1 MRLDADALRSGLAG
15 KRIGWPLHCF
25 ETVDSTN
32 RVAMRLAR
40 EGAAEGTAVLADGQT
55 DGKGRLRRGWQ
66 SPPGCNLYLSVIL
79 RPALAVPEI
88 SRITLLAGVAAAE
101 TIASACPQGGVGI
114 KWPNDVRIRG
124 RKACGILAETSPA
137 GGSQVVVLGIG
148 MNVNIRRRDFDPG
161 HRNSATSLL
170 EETGKVQ
177 SREALACLLCGRLH
191 QWYATFM
198 GEGFPPVR
206 EAWMQRSDMTG
217 KRVRVLFRNEVKE
230 GTATGI
236 DLDGALILAG
246 PQGEILRIVAG
257 DATILKE

>member
-148 MNVNIRRRDFDPG
+148 WILGGTLGVGTVVYALAIGPLVQLLMRMDVLVPTAPQVRRR
-161 HRNSATSLL
+161 A
-170 EETGKVQ
+170 
-177 SREALACLLCGRLH
+177 EA
-191 QWYATFM
+191 
-198 GEGFPPVR
+198 V
-206 EAWMQRSDMTG
+206 
-217 KRVRVLFRNEVKE
+217 V
-230 GTATGI
+230 GT
-236 DLDGALILAG
+236 
-246 PQGEILRIVAG
+246 
-257 DATILKE
+257 